1 MILDHRTLSDN
12 VAQII
17 RKMILNGELQAG
29 ERINQAHLAGKLNI
43 SRGPIREALKLLQN
57 EGLIKHETN
66 KGTFVATLSIEDA
79 FEIYTLRALLE
90 GEAAQLALPHLTE
103 QDFKKLENLLDEFY
117 QAMVEQD
124 LEKQAQCDI
133 LFHSTIVKASKHNR
147 LINFHKHLDTQ
158 VGAMYLT
165 VANQVPLRV
174 EQVVENHRILLDALK
189 TKDRKKI
196 QEKFSGHYTGALKDL
211 SGMVLNTEERT
222 V

>member
-1 MILDHRTLSDN
+1 MILDQRSLSDD

-29 ERINQAHLAGKLNI
+29 ERINQAHLAEKLSI

-66 KGTFVATLSIEDA
+66 KGTFVATLSKEDA

-90 GEAAQLALPHLTE
+90 GEAAQLALPNLTDL
-103 QDFKKLENLLDEFY
+103 DFAKLENLLSEFY
-117 QAMVEQD
+117 EAMVEKN

-133 LFHSTIVKASKHNR
+133 LFHSTIVQASRHNR
-147 LINFHKHLDTQ
+147 LINIHKHLDIQ

-174 EQVVENHRILLDALK
+174 EQVVENHRILLNALR
-189 TKDRKKI
+189 TKNCKEI
-196 QEKFSGHYTGALKDL
+196 QEKFSGHYTDALKDL
-211 SGMVLNTEERT
+211 SGMILNQE
-222 V
+222 

>member
-1 MILDHRTLSDN
+1 MILDQRSLSDD

-29 ERINQAHLAGKLNI
+29 ERINQAHLAENLSI

-66 KGTFVATLSIEDA
+66 KGTFVATLSKEDA

-90 GEAAQLALPHLTE
+90 GEAAQLALPNLTDQE
-103 QDFKKLENLLDEFY
+103 FAKLENLLDEFY
-117 QAMVEQD
+117 EAMVEKN

-133 LFHSTIVKASKHNR
+133 LFHSTIVHASRHNR
-147 LINFHKHLDTQ
+147 LINIHKHLDTQ
-158 VGAMYLT
+158 VGAMFLT

-174 EQVVENHRILLDALK
+174 EQVVENHRVLLNALR
-189 TKDRKKI
+189 TKNCKEI
-196 QEKFSGHYTGALKDL
+196 QERFSAHYTDALKDL
-211 SGMVLNTEERT
+211 SGMVLNQE
-222 V
+222 

>member
-1 MILDHRTLSDN
+1 MILDQRSLSDD

-17 RKMILNGELQAG
+17 RKMILNGELHAG
-29 ERINQAHLAGKLNI
+29 ERINQAHLAENLSI

-66 KGTFVATLSIEDA
+66 KGTFVATLSKEDA

-90 GEAAQLALPHLTE
+90 GEAAQLALPNLTD
-103 QDFKKLENLLDEFY
+103 QDFAKLENLLSEFY
-117 QAMVEQD
+117 EAMVEKN

-133 LFHSTIVKASKHNR
+133 LFHSTIVQASRHNR
-147 LINFHKHLDTQ
+147 LINIHKHLDTQ

-174 EQVVENHRILLDALK
+174 DAVVENHQILLNSLR
-189 TKDRKKI
+189 TKNCKEI
-196 QEKFSGHYTGALKDL
+196 QEKFSGHYTEALKDL
-211 SGMVLNTEERT
+211 SGMILNRK
-222 V
+222 

>member
-1 MILDHRTLSDN
+1 MILDQRSLSDD

-29 ERINQAHLAGKLNI
+29 ERINQAHLAENLSI

-66 KGTFVATLSIEDA
+66 KGTFVATLSKEDA

-90 GEAAQLALPHLTE
+90 GEAAQLALPNLTD
-103 QDFKKLENLLDEFY
+103 QDFAKLENLLDEFY
-117 QAMVEQD
+117 EAMVEKN

-133 LFHSTIVKASKHNR
+133 LFHSTIVHASRHNR
-147 LINFHKHLDTQ
+147 LINIHKHLDTQ
-158 VGAMYLT
+158 VGAMFLT

-174 EQVVENHRILLDALK
+174 EQVVENHRVLLNALR
-189 TKDRKKI
+189 TKNCKEI
-196 QEKFSGHYTGALKDL
+196 QEKFSAHYTDALKDL
-211 SGMVLNTEERT
+211 SGMVLNQE
-222 V
+222 

>member
-1 MILDHRTLSDN
+1 MILDHRTLSDD

-17 RKMILNGELQAG
+17 RKMILNGELLAG
-29 ERINQAHLAGKLNI
+29 ERINQAHLAEKLNI

-66 KGTFVATLSIEDA
+66 KGTFVATLSKEDA

-90 GEAAQLALPHLTE
+90 GKAAQLALPHLKE
-103 QDFKKLENLLDEFY
+103 MDFMKLEDLLDDFY
-117 QAMVEQD
+117 QAMIEKN

-147 LINFHKHLDTQ
+147 LINIHKHLDTQ

-165 VANQVPLRV
+165 MANQVPLRV
-174 EQVVENHRILLDALK
+174 EQVVENHRILLNSLR
-189 TKDRKKI
+189 TKDCKEI
-196 QEKFSGHYTGALKDL
+196 QEKFSGHYTDALKDL
-211 SGMVLNTEERT
+211 SGMVLNTE
-222 V
+222 